1 MIPNT
6 ASLIVSA
13 AKFAFKRP
21 STKLGRCSV
30 PAIPEQPNRRAL
42 KYTFRIL
49 RCKTHLFRVVARNY
63 ELQKQPNTRFFRR
76 QAFNY
81 VLLIL
86 SKKHNAAERR
96 RAQLPHVFLSRPRRS
111 RNGYIL
117 FFKIQHGLVAVQH
130 FHFIREKAFPL
141 LIMRCFS
148 HSARSA
154 DEPCLSAPHEANRM
168 NDCPPVRK
176 KCGAGLGAKFKIFN
190 AFGKRSRF
198 VTACGAGALLRRDFN
213 TGAGFFSV

>member
-21 STKLGRCSV
+21 SAKLGRCSV
-30 PAIPEQPNRRAL
+30 PAISEQPNRRAL
-42 KYTFRIL
+42 KYTFRIS

-86 SKKHNAAERR
+86 ARNTMPPRGAVRSCRMFSFPAHGEAET
-96 RAQLPHVFLSRPRRS
+96 VT
-111 RNGYIL
+111 Y
-117 FFKIQHGLVAVQH
+117 
-130 FHFIREKAFPL
+130 
-141 LIMRCFS
+141 CFS
-148 HSARSA
+148 KFSTG
-154 DEPCLSAPHEANRM
+154 LSP
-168 NDCPPVRK
+168 
-176 KCGAGLGAKFKIFN
+176 FSISTS
-190 AFGKRSRF
+190 FGKRRF
-198 VTACGAGALLRRDFN
+198 HCL
-213 TGAGFFSV
+213 

>member
-21 STKLGRCSV
+21 SAKLGRCTV

-96 RAQLPHVFLSRPRRS
+96 RAQLPHVFLSCPRRS
-111 RNGYIL
+111 RNGYML
-117 FFKIQHGLVAVQH
+117 FFEIQHGLVAVQH

-154 DEPCLSAPHEANRM
+154 DELPFRTTRSKPHE
-168 NDCPPVRK
+168 
-176 KCGAGLGAKFKIFN
+176 
-190 AFGKRSRF
+190 
-198 VTACGAGALLRRDFN
+198 
-213 TGAGFFSV
+213 